1 MARDMPVQDLWQ
13 AHRDHLSDE
22 QGHIVDPL
30 CDNHQVAFSKDLLGL
45 LRQLHSHGTL
55 LPPATSALE
64 RAYQLH
70 VMGSKDRRLQ
80 AQAPPEIQLLD
91 FLYSEW
97 GGYSIFTRLLRLLY
111 DFPPPVCHTPQR
123 QGGRRL
129 SSQT

>member
-13 AHRDHLSDE
+13 AHLDHLSDE

-70 VMGSKDRRLQ
+70 VMGSKGRRLQ

-97 GGYSIFTRLLRLLY
+97 GALMLNLMPFGCVPPFT
-111 DFPPPVCHTPQR
+111 HEA
-123 QGGRRL
+123 
-129 SSQT
+129 